1 MHSRIF
7 GIVDLDYY
15 NTKDFRQG
23 SILDH
28 YEDYL
33 PDFADYVSGAV
44 DINED
49 FDWLIT
55 SLIHSTDSSLIEFDK
70 NNLTIKFKSGFK
82 EKYFQEKWDNLIKTL
97 IGNPNSFNAFCGL
110 NKNVDF
116 SYNLKKL
123 ISTEFEFY
131 VSDDYGS
138 YETLDDFIRSV
149 SYDKEYKVFDCVDY
163 HY

>member
-15 NTKDFRQG
+15 NTEDFRQG

-28 YEDYL
+28 YEECL
-33 PDFADYVSGAV
+33 PDFADYVSGNV

-49 FDWLIT
+49 FDWLIE
-55 SLIHSTDSSLIEFDK
+55 SLTHSTDSSLIEFDK

-82 EKYFQEKWDNLIKTL
+82 EKYFQEHWDKLIKTL
-97 IGNPNSFNAFCGL
+97 IGNPDSFNAFCGL

-116 SYNLKKL
+116 AYNLKKL
-123 ISTEFEFY
+123 ISEEFGFY

>member
-15 NTKDFRQG
+15 NTEDFRQG

-44 DINED
+44 DIKED

-55 SLIHSTDSSLIEFDK
+55 SLIHSTHSSLIEFDK
-70 NNLTIKFKSGFK
+70 NNLTIKFKPGFK

-97 IGNPNSFNAFCGL
+97 IGNPDSFNAFCGL

-149 SYDKEYKVFDCVDY
+149 SYDKEYKVFDVIDY

>member
-15 NTKDFRQG
+15 NTEDFRQG

-28 YEDYL
+28 YEECL
-33 PDFADYVSGAV
+33 PDFADYVSGDV

-49 FDWLIT
+49 FDWLIE
-55 SLIHSTDSSLIEFDK
+55 SLTHSTDASLIEFDK

-82 EKYFQEKWDNLIKTL
+82 EKYFQENWDKLIKTL
-97 IGNPNSFNAFCGL
+97 IGNPDSFNAFCGL

-123 ISTEFEFY
+123 ISEEFGFY

>member
-15 NTKDFRQG
+15 NTEDFRQG

-28 YEDYL
+28 YEECL
-33 PDFADYVSGAV
+33 PDFADYVSGDV

-49 FDWLIT
+49 FDWLIE
-55 SLIHSTDSSLIEFDK
+55 SLTHSTDASLIEFDK

-82 EKYFQEKWDNLIKTL
+82 EKYFQEKWDTLIKTL
-97 IGNPNSFNAFCGL
+97 IGNPDSFNAFCGL

-116 SYNLKKL
+116 TYNLKKL
-123 ISTEFEFY
+123 ISEEFGFY
-131 VSDDYGS
+131 VSDEYGS

-149 SYDKEYKVFDCVDY
+149 SYDKEYKVFDVIDY